1 MTWLRQHWPLLLMYP
16 LIFGLLSGPPILV
29 SWLGKI
35 LNWVPS
41 DLQEY
46 RLRWVVVTKETLCP
60 GDRVTKDQAELQL
73 QYLATGE
80 LNNGK
85 PPMETA
91 AQTLASVHNQYALS
105 ELYKDKPLTKNTLGP
120 SPKLHPAPN
129 NLIVP
134 VSVRREYSQGL
145 RPAMQ
150 LWFGHAGAES
160 AKIQVP
166 QSMPVG
172 LKGNNMTES
181 TSSKQQSKPTP
192 VDIGKSKS
200 KEKSPVVVSLRA
212 ITPSADNKHALLY
225 VEVPNADSDRLSE
238 LTLGNLV
245 PVVLPS
251 SQDCTVENIRAAQSV
266 RR

>member
-1 MTWLRQHWPLLLMYP
+1 MYP

-73 QYLATGE
+73 QYLVSGE
-80 LNNGK
+80 PNNGK
-85 PPMETA
+85 PPMDTA
-91 AQTLASVHNQYALS
+91 AQTLASVDNQYALS
-105 ELYKDKPLTKNTLGP
+105 ELYKDKPLTKNALGP
-120 SPKLHPAPN
+120 APKLHPAPS
-129 NLIVP
+129 NLIIP
-134 VSVRREYSQGL
+134 VLVRREYAQGL

-150 LWFGHAGAES
+150 LRFGNAGVVES
-160 AKIQVP
+160 AKTQVP
-166 QSMPVG
+166 QSTPVG
-172 LKGNNMTES
+172 LKGNKAIERT
-181 TSSKQQSKPTP
+181 TSKQQRKSAS
-192 VDIGKSKS
+192 VDISKSKS
-200 KEKSPVVVSLRA
+200 KETSPLVVFLRA
-212 ITPSADNKHALLY
+212 IIPSSDSENALLY